1 MGQWRIST
9 LAISVAALLASFSLE
24 EANAENSACYGT
36 TIQVQAHAKEESLVG
51 LLRELRLKQHMA
63 NLLPAK
69 RVSIETSQLAA
80 NSAEAHYA
88 SHAEFRCAQELLAPT
103 GAKLVATRLNRNLRS
118 GIVVL
123 YWNEKGPVLY
133 GAKSE

>member
-9 LAISVAALLASFSLE
+9 IAVSVAALLVSLSLK
-24 EANAENSACYGT
+24 EAKSETSACYGI

-51 LLRELRLKQHMA
+51 LLREIRLKQHMA

-69 RVSIETSQLAA
+69 RLNVETAQLAA
-80 NSAEAHYA
+80 NTAEAHYA

-103 GAKLVATRLNRNLRS
+103 GAKLVSTKLNRNLRS
-118 GIVVL
+118 GNVL
-123 YWNEKGPVLY
+123 LFWNEKSPVLY